1 MLSYRARTDQSGDVN
16 APPAPLGLTM
26 WRGARLRCPQ
36 CGQRTLFRAYLKLN
50 LGCPA
55 CGADFSRSETADV
68 APYVTVMLITLLV
81 APTTAVLALHGAS
94 AGPGVL
100 LASLV
105 ITAALTLAL
114 LPRVKGVLA
123 SLLWRARREV

>member
-1 MLSYRARTDQSGDVN
+1 LSA
-16 APPAPLGLTM
+16 APAPLGLTM

-36 CGQRTLFRAYLKLN
+36 CGKRTLFRTYLKLN
-50 LGCPA
+50 QACPA

-94 AGPGVL
+94 GSLAML
-100 LASLV
+100 FASLL
-105 ITAALTLAL
+105 IAAVLTLVL

-123 SLLWRARREV
+123 ALLWRAQREM